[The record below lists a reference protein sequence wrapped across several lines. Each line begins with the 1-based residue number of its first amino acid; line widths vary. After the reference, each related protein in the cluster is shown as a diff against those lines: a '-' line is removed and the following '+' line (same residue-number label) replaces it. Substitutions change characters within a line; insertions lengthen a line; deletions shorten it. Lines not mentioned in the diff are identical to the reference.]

1 MKGIAYLL
9 VFSFICLGGPIAQG
23 APIDPSLE
31 LTLQSMGPDDEV
43 AVIVRLADKA
53 DLNPFKNELKAVRR
67 SKMIEAL
74 KQKAEAGQPPLIA
87 LVRSQGAKRVQP
99 FWLFNGFAM
108 TAKAPL
114 VRRLAAMPTVES
126 ISLDG
131 TIELEPQPME
141 ATSSYPEWNIGMIRA
156 PELWNEGYRG
166 AGAVVATMDTGV
178 DVSHPDL
185 AAKYRGG
192 SNSWYDPNGEHS
204 TPYDKSG
211 HGTQVMGI
219 LVGGDSSGKA
229 IGVAP
234 EAKWVAVK
242 IFNDSGVASYSAIH
256 LGFQWL
262 LDPDGTSATDD
273 APDVV
278 NNSWGFDQQAN
289 QCITDFEP
297 DVEVLGT
304 ADIAVVFSA
313 GNKGPDPDTSVSPA
327 NYANSFAVGAID
339 QTSSVADSSSR
350 GPSACTGLL
359 FPQVVAPGV
368 SVRTSDLTSGGVF
381 PNSYASVSGTSFA
394 APHVAGAMALL
405 LSADFC
411 GTVDDFEGALVDS
424 AVDKGPVGPDN
435 TYGSGQID
443 VQEAFMLLTATHLK
457 GTDADGDG
465 FYAEANCRGAQ
476 DCNDS
481 NASIHPGAVE
491 VKHDGIDQDCNGY
504 DLTIDIVDA
513 TYASKKGTLT
523 VKATSG
529 LGKNAGLTLVGYG
542 PMKWNART
550 GKWEISVRGVGS
562 PPSSVT
568 VAGIEGAETVEMQ
581 R

>member
-1 MKGIAYLL
+1 
-9 VFSFICLGGPIAQG
+9 
-23 APIDPSLE
+23 
-31 LTLQSMGPDDEV
+31 
-43 AVIVRLADKA
+43 
-53 DLNPFKNELKAVRR
+53 
-67 SKMIEAL
+67 
-74 KQKAEAGQPPLIA
+74 
-87 LVRSQGAKRVQP
+87 
-99 FWLFNGFAM
+99 
-108 TAKAPL
+108 
-114 VRRLAAMPTVES
+114 
-126 ISLDG
+126 
-131 TIELEPQPME
+131 
-141 ATSSYPEWNIGMIRA
+141 
-156 PELWNEGYRG
+156 
-166 AGAVVATMDTGV
+166 
-178 DVSHPDL
+178 
-185 AAKYRGG
+185 
-192 SNSWYDPNGEHS
+192 
-204 TPYDKSG
+204 
-211 HGTQVMGI
+211 
-219 LVGGDSSGKA
+219 
-229 IGVAP
+229 
-234 EAKWVAVK
+234 
-242 IFNDSGVASYSAIH
+242 
-256 LGFQWL
+256 
-262 LDPDGTSATDD
+262 
-273 APDVV
+273 
-278 NNSWGFDQQAN
+278 
-289 QCITDFEP
+289 
-297 DVEVLGT
+297 
-304 ADIAVVFSA
+304 
-313 GNKGPDPDTSVSPA
+313 
-327 NYANSFAVGAID
+327 
-339 QTSSVADSSSR
+339 
-350 GPSACTGLL
+350 
-359 FPQVVAPGV
+359 
-368 SVRTSDLTSGGVF
+368 
-381 PNSYASVSGTSFA
+381 
-394 APHVAGAMALL
+394 MALL